1 MPPTKDHQQDSRLER
16 LIEGVQNA
24 LLATERANVMRHIEL
39 IAVLIRG
46 KPDNVLGRLNA
57 LQSRLAKIA
66 QALATL
72 DEKT

>member
-24 LLATERANVMRHIEL
+24 LLATERANAARHIEL
-39 IAVLIRG
+39 MAVLRG
-46 KPDNVLGRLNA
+46 ESDFLGRLNA
-57 LQSRLAKIA
+57 LKSRLAKIA
-66 QALATL
+66 KALATL